1 MVYDYKAFKR
11 QEWEMPKKYLSEKK
25 ERCQKKNE
33 INVSFRSVL
42 AGKNCL
48 VKNQK

>member
-1 MVYDYKAFKR
+1 MTRKHLKDKNER
-11 QEWEMPKKYLSEKK
+11 CQKKIFSRKKK

-42 AGKNCL
+42 VGKNCL